1 MTAIDKQLVE
11 QHVQRALAEDI
22 GTGDVTTNA
31 LLPAE
36 ATGSATIVAR
46 EPLTVCGTA
55 FAQET
60 FTQLSGKAIF
70 QIGIDDG
77 MGVEAGATLLRIEAP
92 CRTLLTAE
100 RTALNYLQRLSG
112 IATQAANYV
121 KAVRGTGVLILDTRK
136 TIPGWRAFEKYAVHC
151 GGARNHRRGLDDLI
165 MIKDNHLAALDALN
179 PVANAVA
186 RAHETAPDLK
196 VEVEADTLEQAAA
209 AATAGAD
216 IILLDNMTPKML
228 REAVAL
234 IDGRS
239 QTEASGGITLENVR
253 AVAET
258 GVNFISV
265 GALTHSAV
273 AVDIAMDFSPTP

>member
-1 MTAIDKQLVE
+1 MTAINKQLIE

-31 LLPAE
+31 LLSAE
-36 ATGSATIVAR
+36 VTGSATIVAR

-55 FAQET
+55 FAQEA
-60 FTQLSGKAIF
+60 FSQLPGKAIF
-70 QIGIDDG
+70 RTEIDDG
-77 MGVEAGATLLRIEAP
+77 MEAGAGSTLLKIEAP

-121 KAVRGTGVLILDTRK
+121 EAVRGTGVLILDTRK
-136 TIPGWRAFEKYAVHC
+136 TIPGWRAFDKYAVHC
-151 GGARNHRRGLDDLI
+151 GGACNHRRGLDDLI
-165 MIKDNHLAALDALN
+165 IIKDNHLAALEPLN

-186 RAHETAPDLK
+186 RAHEAAPHIK

-209 AATAGAD
+209 AANAGAD
-216 IILLDNMTPKML
+216 IILLDNMTPQML
-228 REAVAL
+228 REAVTL

-258 GVNFISV
+258 GINFISV